1 MIDSIRRLIQ
11 GKSRQYKVKVAAL
24 HWLDDTWKSKGLIH
38 DFVMTSFVPDTMEK
52 IEPWVTQD
60 EVNKALIELQ
70 EEGLAESK
78 ELIMFPGISDTT
90 NIFWRKTNA

>member
-1 MIDSIRRLIQ
+1 MIDSLKRLIQ

-38 DFVMTSFVPDTMEK
+38 DFVMTCLVPYS

-60 EVNKALIELQ
+60 EVDKALIELQ

-78 ELIMFPGISDTT
+78 ELIMFPGISDVTD
-90 NIFWRKTNA
+90 IFWRKL